1 MFGKR
6 ITLFK
11 LFGFEVRVDL
21 SWLIIAFLIVW
32 SLAQG
37 FFPYQHKGLSST
49 TYLWMGI
56 VGALGL
62 FASIVFH
69 ELWHSLI
76 ARRVGLHMKGIT
88 LFVFGGVAEMD
99 EEPPNAKAE
108 FLMAI
113 AGPLSSI
120 VLGFIFYVFYSTFKG
135 LPVPVEGVVRYLAL
149 INWILAGFNLLPAYP
164 LDGGRVLRSALWF
177 WKGDLRWATRIASQ
191 SGSAFGIVLILLG
204 ILNVFNGNVIGGIW
218 WFVIGM
224 FLRNASQMSYQQVLV
239 RKALEGEK
247 VRRFMNMEPVSVP
260 PSISLRELVEDY
272 IYKYHFK
279 MFPVVENGNLVG
291 CIGTDKVKEI
301 KKEEWGSRT
310 VAETANQ
317 CSPDN
322 VISPDAD
329 TLKALSIMSRAG
341 KSRLMVVENNNLVG
355 IIALKDILGFLSAK
369 MDLESYGEK

>member
-191 SGSAFGIVLILLG
+191 SGSA
-204 ILNVFNGNVIGGIW
+204 
-218 WFVIGM
+218 
-224 FLRNASQMSYQQVLV
+224 Y
-239 RKALEGEK
+239 
-247 VRRFMNMEPVSVP
+247 
-260 PSISLRELVEDY
+260 
-272 IYKYHFK
+272 
-279 MFPVVENGNLVG
+279 
-291 CIGTDKVKEI
+291 
-301 KKEEWGSRT
+301 
-310 VAETANQ
+310 
-317 CSPDN
+317 
-322 VISPDAD
+322 
-329 TLKALSIMSRAG
+329 
-341 KSRLMVVENNNLVG
+341 
-355 IIALKDILGFLSAK
+355 
-369 MDLESYGEK
+369 